1 VSKSKFIR
9 QHELALL
16 RMLPR
21 HTYASDELTNGVY
34 REYKDH
40 AVERRYIGL
49 NGEKFTNYITLD
61 GDRGNPSDWIDANLP
76 YPLYT
81 AANPDD
87 TRYHVTWQLA
97 YSVCR
102 TENARAKPLA
112 YLAAIQRTLPVVL
125 GTDPLYTGLVTKNP
139 LHGHWRVTWWG
150 GRPVTLGELARVCEP
165 LLSRR
170 IGENNTPEDGSLNPM
185 LFNHLRRWAYRERRH
200 FNDFA
205 TWCVAVLMQACHY
218 NAEGTRLPYAEVE
231 NTAKSVSRW
240 VWNHYQGGGD
250 HRNRGALQL
259 PPDLKI
265 SERQRLGALY
275 TAGLKTE
282 STRQRLQQGVSNLLI
297 KGVVDLTPKQLEAE
311 TGVPLRT
318 VQRYWSSIISK

>member
-1 VSKSKFIR
+1 VSKSKFIL

-34 REYKDH
+34 REYKSH

-49 NGEKFTNYITLD
+49 NGDDFTNFITLD
-61 GDRGNPSDWIDANLP
+61 GDKGNPMDWVDANLP

-81 AANPDD
+81 AANVHD
-87 TRYHVTWQLA
+87 TRYHGTWQLA
-97 YSVCR
+97 ASVCK
-102 TENARAKPLA
+102 TEKARSKPIA
-112 YLAAIQRTLPVVL
+112 YLAAIQRTLPIVL
-125 GTDPLYTGLVTKNP
+125 GADPSYTGLITKNP
-139 LHGHWRVTWWG
+139 LHGNWRVTWWG

-170 IGENNTPEDGSLNPM
+170 IKEDSDLEDGSLNPV
-185 LFNHLRRWAYRERRH
+185 LFNRLRRWAYRERRH
-200 FNDFA
+200 FSDFT
-205 TWCVAVLMQACHY
+205 TWHAAVLIQACDY
-218 NAEGTRLPYAEVE
+218 NAEGSRLPHAEVE

-240 VWNHYQGGGD
+240 VWRNYRGN

-259 PPDLKI
+259 PPELET

-275 TAGLKTE
+275 TAESKTKG
-282 STRQRLQQGVSNLLI
+282 TRQRLQQGVSNLLV
-297 KGVVDLTPKQLEAE
+297 KGIADFTPRQLAAE
-311 TGVPLRT
+311 TEIPLRT
-318 VQRYWSSIISK
+318 VQRHWSSVVFK

>member
-1 VSKSKFIR
+1 MSKSEFIR

-34 REYKDH
+34 REYKSH

-49 NGEKFTNYITLD
+49 NGDQFTNFITLD
-61 GDRGNPSDWIDANLP
+61 GDKGNPSDWVDANLP

-97 YSVCR
+97 DSVCR
-102 TENARAKPLA
+102 TEKARSKPLA

-125 GTDPLYTGLVTKNP
+125 GTDPLYTGLITKNP
-139 LHGHWRVTWWG
+139 LHGNWRVTWWG

-170 IGENNTPEDGSLNPM
+170 IKEDSDSGG
-185 LFNHLRRWAYRERRH
+185 W
-200 FNDFA
+200 
-205 TWCVAVLMQACHY
+205 
-218 NAEGTRLPYAEVE
+218 
-231 NTAKSVSRW
+231 KS
-240 VWNHYQGGGD
+240 
-250 HRNRGALQL
+250 
-259 PPDLKI
+259 
-265 SERQRLGALY
+265 
-275 TAGLKTE
+275 
-282 STRQRLQQGVSNLLI
+282 
-297 KGVVDLTPKQLEAE
+297 
-311 TGVPLRT
+311 
-318 VQRYWSSIISK
+318 